1 MENKNKERPN
11 FFERL
16 KFGLAKTR
24 NSITSRV
31 DELVKYYRE
40 IDEGFFEEL
49 EETLILADVGIET
62 TEDIVNYIKKRVKEE
77 KIGDVTKIKD
87 LLKEKITS
95 ILAEDSSNPES
106 KDRPT
111 VILVVGVNG
120 VGKTTTIGKLAN
132 RYRKTGKSVLVAAA
146 DTFRA
151 AAGEQLEI
159 WCKKA
164 EVPLVKHED
173 KSDPAAVVF
182 DAIQSAKSRK
192 VDVLLCDTAGRLH
205 NKKNLMNE
213 LEKINR
219 IINREY
225 PAANKEVLLVVDATT
240 GQNAIAQA
248 SIFKESVDITGIVLT
263 KLDGTAKGG
272 VVIAVKSQLG
282 IPIYYLGVGED
293 MDDLQP
299 FDPKAFVEALLN

>member
-40 IDEGFFEEL
+40 IDEEFFEEL

-146 DTFRA
+146 DTF
-151 AAGEQLEI
+151 GLPQENN
-159 WCKKA
+159 WKFGVKA
-164 EVPLVKHED
+164 EVPLVVQED

-192 VDVLLCDTAGRLH
+192 VDVLICDTAGRLH

>member
-40 IDEGFFEEL
+40 IDEEFFEEL